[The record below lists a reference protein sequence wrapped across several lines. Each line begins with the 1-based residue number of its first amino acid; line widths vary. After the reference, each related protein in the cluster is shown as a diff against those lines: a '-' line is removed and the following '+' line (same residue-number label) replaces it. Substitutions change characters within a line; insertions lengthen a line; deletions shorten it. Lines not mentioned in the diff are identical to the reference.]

1 MNKIFDR
8 RSFWAKHFSHQFL
21 KYPKEPAKA
30 LDFSNETLMNQV
42 HDIIIEALKNENCK
56 IILDGGTG
64 LGCLIEKIESKCKSS
79 DDEIE
84 IYGIDISFEMLRRA
98 SRKHYG
104 ASISAVFFI
113 MDLTST
119 GFKDNCFDCCIC
131 SESLQYT
138 EPFLA
143 LTELIRISNRL
154 LIISVPNYYDPI
166 IQRAIKRNNENYEG
180 IIIEQLIEFIT
191 NHDRFKMME
200 IYPLIFA
207 KNQNCNPYKKMDYF
221 EYDKLSS
228 DHQKKANRFVLKLKL
243 Q

>member
-8 RSFWAKHFSHQFL
+8 RRFWAKHFSHQFL
-21 KYPKEPAKA
+21 TYPNEPAKA

-64 LGCLIEKIESKCKSS
+64 LGCLIEKIESKSKSP
-79 DDEIE
+79 DDKIE

-104 ASISAVFFI
+104 ASIGAFFFL
-113 MDLTST
+113 MDLTRT

-166 IQRAIKRNNENYEG
+166 IQRAIKRNNGNYEG

-191 NHDRFKMME
+191 THDRFKMME

-207 KNQNCNPYKKMDYF
+207 KNQNWNPYKKMDYF

-228 DHQKKANRFVLKLKL
+228 DHQKNANRFILKLTL